1 MPDELPPHA
10 APASAAEPVV
20 TDRMSDFEA
29 LMWQLE
35 KSPLLANTMANVT
48 ILDRP
53 PDRRRFQATMR
64 SAVQK
69 VPRLHSRAVP
79 APGRLANPMWV
90 DDPEFD
96 LDHHLRWVN
105 LGGHGTRD
113 DLYEFVATITRQPF
127 DRERPLWDFVIVE
140 GLEGGRA
147 AMVQRMHH
155 TITDGE
161 GGIRL
166 SVAFLDLERTP
177 EDTRN
182 GRGDATTNDPGNA
195 RPTEAGSGDHT
206 ADGATADGATADG
219 ATGDEATADEATTD
233 GATGREAPG
242 EPTMLGEAARALGH
256 TVRTR
261 SGQLVGAIG
270 SAGNMARHPTDAAEF
285 ARSAARQVVMPNRCS
300 PLWTQRSLQR
310 WYGTTTLDLARVK
323 EAAHALGGSVND
335 FFVAGAAAGAAAYH
349 VRHGA
354 PVEHLRVSMP
364 ISVRH
369 GANKREP
376 ADGAAKAD
384 AMAGGNAFSPAQ
396 TLLPTSPIDPA
407 AQFRAV
413 HDTLGT
419 AKAERALGVVDGAA
433 PVLNLLPTAALVA
446 TGERATASVDFVVSN
461 VRAAPFD
468 LYIAGALM
476 EANYPVGP
484 LAGTAFN
491 ITTMSYR
498 GQLFIGLHVD
508 PVAVE
513 DPAGLLA
520 DIDAAYDALFAAA
533 GDGRR

>member
-1 MPDELPPHA
+1 MPDEVPPDTGASGA
-10 APASAAEPVV
+10 ATPASAPSEP
-20 TDRMSDFEA
+20 DRMTDFEA

-53 PDRRRFQATMR
+53 PDRRRFTATMLG
-64 SAVQK
+64 AVRK

-79 APGRLANPMWV
+79 APGRLANPTWV

-105 LGGHGTRD
+105 LGGNGTRD
-113 DLYEFVATITRQPF
+113 DLYEFVATLTRQPF
-127 DRERPLWDFVIVE
+127 DRERPLWDFVVVE

-166 SVAFLDLERTP
+166 SVAFLDLERSPESPP
-177 EDTRN
+177 EDTIGASN
-182 GRGDATTNDPGNA
+182 GPEQSATDAGNGKGA
-195 RPTEAGSGDHT
+195 DNSGGGGESPPEGSDDQAG
-206 ADGATADGATADG
+206 GAPA
-219 ATGDEATADEATTD
+219 
-233 GATGREAPG
+233 G
-242 EPTMLGEAARALGH
+242 EPTFLGEAARALGH

-261 SGQLVGAIG
+261 SGQLVDAIG
-270 SAGNMARHPTDAAEF
+270 SAGSMARHPTDAAEF
-285 ARSAARQVVMPNRCS
+285 ARSAARQVVIPSRCS
-300 PLWTQRSLQR
+300 PLWTERSLQR

-335 FFVAGAAAGAAAYH
+335 FFVAGAAAGASAYH

-354 PVEHLRVSMP
+354 PVDHLRVSMP

-369 GANKREP
+369 GPNKRAAP
-376 ADGAAKAD
+376 DDGSKAD
-384 AMAGGNAFSPAQ
+384 AMAGGNAFSPTQ
-396 TLLPTSPIDPA
+396 TLLDTSPMDPA
-407 AQFRAV
+407 SQFRAV
-413 HDTLGT
+413 HDTLSA

-446 TGERATASVDFVVSN
+446 TGERATSAVDFVVSN

-513 DPAGLLA
+513 DPEGLLS
-520 DIDAAYDALFAAA
+520 DIDAAYDALFTAA
-533 GDGRR
+533 GFTAAGAGPPQVS